1 MKQTFRSILLI
12 LLFCSLGVS
21 RQMIFQTPLSPRLAN
36 YDITVKLD
44 VQNKMLHGKETLVW
58 RNKSQDNIKELQ
70 FHLYLNGFKNTES
83 TFMKESRY
91 GMEGIDWGWI
101 DIKKMVVRD
110 GEDLTN
116 KISYIHPDDDNIKDQ
131 SVIRVPLTKPLPGG
145 STITIDLEFEA
156 HLPSI
161 YSRTGY
167 EGNFFMVAQWFP
179 KIGVYEAAGDRYAT
193 KGSWNCH
200 QFHSTTEFFAD
211 YGVYNVE
218 IIVPQTYI
226 VGAVGLLQ
234 QELKNSDSTK
244 TLIYHAEDVHDFSWT
259 ASPGFTVVEDQWRSV
274 HIRLLTQN
282 YKVGSISNGYIQS
295 VKVALQH
302 LNDWVGTY
310 PYPNVTIV
318 DPPLK
323 AQRAGGME
331 YPTLITGLSV
341 WGIPKSI
348 RMVELV
354 TIHEFT
360 HQYFYGL
367 VGSNEFEEAWL
378 DEGFT
383 QYFESRI
390 MNAEY
395 GEKTSLVDMFGLNIG
410 DFEFNRWGYTGMSNS
425 KIAPTLQP
433 AWQYRAGGYDNLT
446 YNKSATLLTTLERM
460 VSRAVMDEIMH
471 TYFERWK
478 FKHPCTRDFIAVVNE
493 IVHKQYGDKFGP
505 DMNWYFDQVLSGTDI
520 CDYELTKIEVN
531 ELHHETGIFEEKGGK
546 APLHRQR
553 GEKPD
558 SLYESVVLISRLGEM
573 KMPVTVLVRF
583 DDGRE
588 VRETWDGQD
597 RWKQFTYTGTS
608 SVISGTVDPDN
619 ILALDINANNNS
631 KTVRP
636 SSLPFWKYT
645 TKFMTLVQAIL
656 HSMLLF

>member
-1 MKQTFRSILLI
+1 
-12 LLFCSLGVS
+12 
-21 RQMIFQTPLSPRLAN
+21 MIFQTPLSPRLAN

-167 EGNFFMVAQWFP
+167 GGNFFMVAQWFP

-493 IVHKQYGDKFGP
+493 IVHKQYGNKFGP

-656 HSMLLF
+656 QSMLLF